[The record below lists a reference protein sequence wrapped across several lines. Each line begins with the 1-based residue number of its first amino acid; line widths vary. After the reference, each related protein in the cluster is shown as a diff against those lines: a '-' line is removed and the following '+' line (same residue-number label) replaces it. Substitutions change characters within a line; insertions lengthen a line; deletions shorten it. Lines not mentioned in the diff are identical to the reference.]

1 MLQSQEHSPSSP
13 TCSPTHNLNKDK
25 MKILQKSHGRFC
37 EIWFATESSR
47 HHPHFSLLAFKWA
60 AQKHKMLW
68 ETSFFFQNRSR
79 FTSILLST
87 LQFQVC
93 TWQLSIPI
101 QWLWNTTSRDSKAN
115 NTHAT
120 GHRILKLSLRVMF
133 KGFIFSFPHASGL
146 CCSLVLLSS
155 YLSEWQPQIPEMLF
169 IQELHRKIFL
179 KHSGSETGCK
189 NILCTQMYC
198 CSSKEDDCQIGIS
211 KTPEVYA
218 IINFQNQKILQNQG
232 IWDFKSNFTIIGKA
246 FKKPLALIFHQ
257 ERHSI

>member
-120 GHRILKLSLRVMF
+120 GHRRLKLSLHATGHRILKLKGLSLRVMF

-146 CCSLVLLSS
+146 CCSLVIYQNGSLKSQRCYSYMNYIGRSS
-155 YLSEWQPQIPEMLF
+155 WS
-169 IQELHRKIFL
+169 IQEVRRDAKIYYAHKCTAAPQRKKIVKL
-179 KHSGSETGCK
+179 ASVK
-189 NILCTQMYC
+189 
-198 CSSKEDDCQIGIS
+198 
-211 KTPEVYA
+211 P
-218 IINFQNQKILQNQG
+218 QKYML
-232 IWDFKSNFTIIGKA
+232 
-246 FKKPLALIFHQ
+246 
-257 ERHSI
+257 